1 MPDKIVISKKIKDFA
16 LKLGFHSCGISEA
29 GFLAQDADNLKKWLD
44 QNHEGEMAYM
54 RNHFEKRTNP
64 QLLVEN
70 AKSIISVLLNYFP
83 EKSLPENQVYKISKY
98 AYGTDYHFVMKD
110 KLTELLKF
118 IEDLTGKRSA
128 RMFVD
133 SAPVLDK
140 SWAQK
145 SGLGWIGKN
154 TCLITKEQGSFF
166 FVGELILDLDLSVDV
181 PIENYCGSCTKC
193 LNACPTNALV
203 APYRIDARKCISY
216 LTIENKN
223 EIPERFKNS
232 FDNWIYGCDICQDV
246 CPWNKK
252 SIPNLIPEFKPSEAL
267 VQMTKE
273 GWENLEKEKFNKLF
287 KNTAVLRT
295 KFAGLTRNIKYVSGV
310 DENKD

>member
-1 MPDKIVISKKIKDFA
+1 MPDVKLISRKIKDFA
-16 LKLGFHSCGISEA
+16 KELGFHSCGISKA
-29 GFLAQDADNLKKWLD
+29 DFLKEDAEYLKKWLE

-64 QLLVEN
+64 KLLVEG
-70 AKSIISVLLNYFP
+70 AKSVISVLLNYHP
-83 EKSLPENQVYKISKY
+83 EKSLPEDQVYKISKY
-98 AYGTDYHFVMKD
+98 AYGKDYHFVMKE
-110 KLTELLKF
+110 KLGELLKF
-118 IEDLTGKRSA
+118 IEDFSGQRKA

-140 SWAQK
+140 RWAER

-154 TCLITKEQGSFF
+154 TCLITKKQGSYF
-166 FVGELILDLDLSVDV
+166 FVGELILDLDLEYDV

-203 APYRIDARKCISY
+203 APYRIDSRKCISY

-252 SIPNLIPEFKPSEAL
+252 SIPNLVPEFKPSDEL
-267 VQMTKE
+267 TKMKKE
-273 GWENLEKEKFNKLF
+273 DWDHLEKEKFNKLF
-287 KNTAVLRT
+287 KKSAVLRT
-295 KFAGLTRNIKYVSGV
+295 KFAGLNRNIKFVS
-310 DENKD
+310 D

>member
-1 MPDKIVISKKIKDFA
+1 MPDKIDISKKIKDFA
-16 LKLGFHSCGISEA
+16 LKLGFHSCGISKA
-29 GFLAQDADNLKKWLD
+29 GFLAQDADYLKKWLD
-44 QNHEGEMAYM
+44 QNHEGEMGYM

-64 QLLVEN
+64 QLLVEG
-70 AKSIISVLLNYFP
+70 AKSVISVLLNYYP
-83 EKSLPENQVYKISKY
+83 EKSLSENQAYKISKY

-110 KLTELLKF
+110 KLAELLKF
-118 IEDLTGKRSA
+118 IEDLTGERSA

-140 SWAQK
+140 SWAER

-166 FVGELILDLDLSVDV
+166 FVGELILDLDLNYDEA
-181 PIENYCGSCTKC
+181 IENYCGSCTKC

-203 APYRIDARKCISY
+203 APFRIDSRKCISY

-232 FDNWIYGCDICQDV
+232 FENWIYGCDICQDV

-252 SIPNLIPEFKPSEAL
+252 SIPNLVPEFKPSDEL
-267 VQMTKE
+267 SEMKKE
-273 GWENLEKEKFNKLF
+273 DWDHLEKEKFNKLF
-287 KNTAVLRT
+287 KKSAVLRT
-295 KFAGLTRNIKYVSGV
+295 KFAGLTRNIKFVS
-310 DENKD
+310 E